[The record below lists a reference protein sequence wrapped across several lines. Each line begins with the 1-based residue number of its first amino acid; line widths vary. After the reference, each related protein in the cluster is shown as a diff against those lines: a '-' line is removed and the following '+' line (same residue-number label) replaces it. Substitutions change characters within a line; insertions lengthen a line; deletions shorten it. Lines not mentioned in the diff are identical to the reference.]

1 RRFEDGQD
9 PILLDVIRIPMI
21 EPRPHGAQTEN
32 HLIDDSEYWIKE
44 REANW
49 NELCSALDAVDG
61 SLWNNDSSGSNGRYD
76 RVAEAK
82 IAKLPDSLKLI
93 EVKDF
98 KIEVALEGSQ
108 FKKRKV
114 RGKFSLNGI
123 DYKLAV
129 TDPKIEREYLRK
141 GIGEF
146 NVGNVILCVSLG
158 DIFKGY
164 AYKLIASVFL

>member
-1 RRFEDGQD
+1 KTLICLANSRKIAGRCVAGKEIVAGKIGNWIRPVSGRPSGEVSEEERRFEDGQD

-61 SLWNNDSSGSNGRYD
+61 SLWDNDSSGSNGRYD

-82 IAKLPDSLKLI
+82 VAKLPDSLKLI

-98 KIEVALEGSQ
+98 KIEVALE
-108 FKKRKV
+108 
-114 RGKFSLNGI
+114 
-123 DYKLAV
+123 
-129 TDPKIEREYLRK
+129 
-141 GIGEF
+141 
-146 NVGNVILCVSLG
+146 
-158 DIFKGY
+158 
-164 AYKLIASVFL
+164 